1 MEHHCMPIWKTGA
14 SKQSGI
20 RLTTALV
27 SLLVLTALAGR
38 LDASKHSKSENA
50 VSTSVNAP
58 EADVVEALQQV
69 VSDEIIHGTQQY
81 AKENTLYGAHAVQS
95 SSAFDNRQEPGN
107 FFYKVAQHVLA
118 PRNFNESSAIGTI
131 TVRYIVQPISETLT
145 NIRIDAVYIEDDRRT
160 LHRSEGV
167 VESAEFAEFE
177 RRLEKLQANR
187 NEDQKDAG
195 KLAQLQAEDRALSR
209 ASETQATET
218 PAADA
223 TVQHLQDRVRTLRR
237 EVERRVKAPGTELK
251 SAPFRSASTIVS
263 LAAQTDVVVMVI
275 TPYWFGVETA
285 DGHRGWIHRTQVESL
300 P

>member
-1 MEHHCMPIWKTGA
+1 MHIWKTGA
-14 SKQSGI
+14 SKRSAI
-20 RLTTALV
+20 RLTTALA
-27 SLLVLTALAGR
+27 SLLVLAALASQ
-38 LDASKHSKSENA
+38 LDASKHSKSEN
-50 VSTSVNAP
+50 SLSMSVDAT
-58 EADVVEALQQV
+58 EADVLEALQQV

-81 AKENTLYGAHAVQS
+81 AKENTLYGAHAAQS
-95 SSAFDNRQEPGN
+95 SSAFDNQQEPGRV
-107 FFYKVAQHVLA
+107 FYKVAPHVLT

-131 TVRYIVQPISETLT
+131 TVRYIVQPISETVT

-167 VESAEFAEFE
+167 VEPAEFAEFK
-177 RRLEKLQANR
+177 RRLEKLQADR

-195 KLAQLQAEDRALSR
+195 KLAQLQAEDRVLSR

-223 TVQHLQDRVRTLRR
+223 TVQQLQDRVRTLRR

-251 SAPFRSASTIVS
+251 SAPFHSASTIVS

-285 DGHRGWIHRTQVESL
+285 DGHRGWIHCTQVESL